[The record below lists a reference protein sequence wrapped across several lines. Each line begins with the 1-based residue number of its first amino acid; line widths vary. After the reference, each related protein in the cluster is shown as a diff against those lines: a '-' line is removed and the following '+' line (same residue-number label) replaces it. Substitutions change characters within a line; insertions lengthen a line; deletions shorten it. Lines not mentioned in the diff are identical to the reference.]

1 MKANNQSLQNNS
13 ENKIKCNLINFRK
26 IMEFFFSN
34 NNVIDCLF
42 FLIFGKKINP
52 LEDHKK

>member
-13 ENKIKCNLINFRK
+13 ENKIKCILINLRK